1 MLLVKFFNAIVNLF
15 ETNCVGVPHWSAA
28 MRREAV
34 PVEIDNVNVDGA
46 QGITF
51 LEDAG
56 AFIDQRVD
64 TTIDNFLPGN
74 FSLGNPRFARPFSYQ
89 PGDFRISNGA
99 AVFVILVPAST
110 GFLAVT
116 AHLAETVSGKSLA
129 YSGLLQVA
137 IFFADS
143 PADIETREIAD
154 SERAHGHAEIVERGI
169 DSLDA
174 GALFQK
180 KNGLADVRMEHA
192 VADKSAAVPYQDA
205 DLADF
210 FRELHARGDDFLA
223 ARFAADD
230 FEQTHYVGGAEEVRA
245 DHSFGTCGRGS
256 NLVDTQR
263 RGVARQ
269 DGAGL
274 RDAVQL

>member
-1 MLLVKFFNAIVNLF
+1 MLLVKFFNAIVNFF
-15 ETNCVGVPHWSAA
+15 ETNCIGVPHGSAA
-28 MRREAV
+28 MGREAV
-34 PVEIDNVNVDGA
+34 AVEIDNVNVDGA
-46 QGITF
+46 QGVTF
-51 LEDAG
+51 FENAG

-64 TTIDNFLPGN
+64 AAIDDFFLGN
-74 FSLGNPRFARPFSYQ
+74 FSLGNASFDRPFSYQ
-89 PGDFRISNGA
+89 LGDFGIKNGV

-116 AHLAETVSGKSLA
+116 AHLAETVSSKSLA

-169 DSLDA
+169 DSLDT

-192 VADKSAAVPYQDA
+192 VPDKSAAVPYQDA

-210 FRELHARGDDFLA
+210 LRKLHAGGDDFFA

-230 FEQTHYVGGAEEVRA
+230 F
-245 DHSFGTCGRGS
+245 
-256 NLVDTQR
+256 
-263 RGVARQ
+263 
-269 DGAGL
+269 
-274 RDAVQL
+274 